1 MALIN
6 AAITNPIAPPAKYD
20 MIALGK
26 HCYYR
31 GVDFSDLR
39 VNYCMDCKY
48 DFAFFNIEM
57 IIKWRK
63 IINEK

>member
-39 VNYCMDCKY
+39 VNYCMDYKY
-48 DFAFFNIEM
+48 DFAFGEYKNDYNGN
-57 IIKWRK
+57 KK
-63 IINEK
+63 